1 MHGSIT
7 PPEWYRKVTSWTITI
22 ILRLHIV
29 LVNIIFMMI
38 EKSTVTRLGKA
49 YHEHDPLRDCLST
62 APIAFF
68 VCLFVL
74 FFC

>member
-1 MHGSIT
+1 
-7 PPEWYRKVTSWTITI
+7 
-22 ILRLHIV
+22 
-29 LVNIIFMMI
+29 MI

-68 VCLFVL
+68 FVCFVFL
-74 FFC
+74 LISIDSGLTFLED